1 MPNRAALVRLLG
13 FFAVLLSCA
22 PPEAPFRPNIVLIS
36 VDTLRADRLP
46 TYGYPYGTAPQIARL
61 AERSVVFDNAYT
73 ETVHTL
79 AAHTSLLTGL
89 YPDTHG
95 VILSEHSL
103 SETVPTLAEMLQT
116 AGYRTGAFVNAGFLG
131 PKYGLSRGFS
141 EYNHLS
147 DIKLRKKENQVRFG
161 RNASETNALI
171 RKWLIADPSR
181 PFFLFAHYF
190 DVHSDWLDLPYEAPP
205 RFRKSFELPKPSGYR
220 QGDGKRSAS
229 PYLQHM
235 NENGLRYSR
244 ASLDYIGSLYDGGL
258 AYMDSEIGKLLSDLE
273 ETGQLQNT
281 LIVLLAD
288 HGEELGDH
296 GKLLHD
302 QVYEESVRIPL
313 LLAFPESD
321 PRTQQQFSPR
331 RIRSSVQITDVL
343 PSIARYVGLDP
354 PPGIQGE
361 SLLPLLADDTKDE
374 RPVYFRTR
382 SGSQYG
388 VRTGRWKWIEIRG
401 SPDELYDLFKD
412 PGETNNVAPQ
422 FPAEATQLKHML
434 KVWKERTAASRVTP
448 GELRPIGPSL
458 RRELEALGYVE

>member
-1 MPNRAALVRLLG
+1 M
-13 FFAVLLSCA
+13 
-22 PPEAPFRPNIVLIS
+22 
-36 VDTLRADRLP
+36 
-46 TYGYPYGTAPQIARL
+46 
-61 AERSVVFDNAYT
+61 FDNAYT

-235 NENGLRYSR
+235 NENGLRYNR
-244 ASLDYIGSLYDGGL
+244 AALDYIGSLYDGGL

-273 ETGQLQNT
+273 EQASSKTLSSSFLLITGRNWAITGNSFMTKSMKSLYESLCFWLSQNRT
-281 LIVLLAD
+281 REPNNNFHRA
-288 HGEELGDH
+288 GFARRF
-296 GKLLHD
+296 KLLTCCPALRD
-302 QVYEESVRIPL
+302 
-313 LLAFPESD
+313 
-321 PRTQQQFSPR
+321 
-331 RIRSSVQITDVL
+331 
-343 PSIARYVGLDP
+343 YVGLDP
-354 PPGIQGE
+354 PPGVQGE
-361 SLLPLLADDTKDE
+361 SLLPLLADDTQDE

-412 PGETNNVAPQ
+412 PGETNNVAAQ
-422 FPAEATQLKHML
+422 FPAKAIQLKHTL
-434 KVWKERTAASRVTP
+434 KVWEERTAASRVTP